1 MGKRYY
7 CDFCE
12 RYITD
17 SVEIRKKHRSSF
29 QHQRL
34 TKLHYDSFRDAAQL
48 LSSQSMKPHS
58 FIENSQNNSP
68 FQSYYGIPDISRHW
82 QGQTSASGAIDQAE
96 TQAIVD
102 QWMTNVQIRRSKEN
116 SKRGEAKDT
125 SIPVALPPV
134 NDLPPSLKPASF
146 SLTDDASSLHTIEW
160 GK

>member
-34 TKLHYDSFRDAAQL
+34 TKLHYDSFRA
-48 LSSQSMKPHS
+48 
-58 FIENSQNNSP
+58 
-68 FQSYYGIPDISRHW
+68 DISRQW